1 MATYKQ
7 KSEIHGIGLFTYEKI
22 KEGDVIMEV
31 ADLNRFYKN
40 MEFITNKGK
49 LVNHKKDC
57 NCYIN
62 LVIDKYYLLANRD
75 IEPNEELTA
84 DYSVLE
90 YPFKSDVTGYK
101 N

>member
-1 MATYKQ
+1 
-7 KSEIHGIGLFTYEKI
+7 
-22 KEGDVIMEV
+22 
-31 ADLNRFYKN
+31 
-40 MEFITNKGK
+40 
-49 LVNHKKDC
+49 
-57 NCYIN
+57 
-62 LVIDKYYLLANRD
+62 LANRD